1 MSNIKF
7 GEFEISQEF
16 FDQKI
21 ATFAE
26 SFSYTSL
33 SCEQAFK
40 ELKECENELDKLL
53 SEDAKKYFE
62 TLQEEKKKQILAKV
76 RFFIIYSADYSGMK
90 LAETVN
96 LNSQEWVDNIFKEK
110 FSEMN
115 SYLPYIVIFN
125 ENNFDEK
132 ETYRKVI
139 NFFRLYNLR
148 KVAYQKAQN
157 MKKNHIDAFYYA
169 LELDELNQQN
179 IIELNAEVTKDQ
191 EDHEIGYKKVNN
203 IIQGATFATTEKE
216 KVPQAIE
223 QLLYSY
229 KNDFGKTQKNYLE
242 EGITVEEKDQ
252 RLLDIC
258 LKEARFHIEFERIHP
273 FTDGNGR
280 TGRIILNR
288 NLIKQ
293 GITPILI
300 TTAMYNIYTKF
311 IADRDYEGFGNQIYI
326 SVSQEMARW
335 VSELRNT
342 YNIGAES
349 VGKLPF
355 IK

>member
-62 TLQEEKKKQILAKV
+62 TLQEEKKNQILAKV
-76 RFFIIYSADYSGMK
+76 RFFIVYSADYSGMK

-110 FSEMN
+110 FLEMN

-229 KNDFGKTQKNYLE
+229 KNET
-242 EGITVEEKDQ
+242 
-252 RLLDIC
+252 IC
-258 LKEARFHIEFERIHP
+258 VKVYSDTESVHFSIQSTGMTLSKRECLTMFERCAEGPQRYTSVGNGIGLYLCKKIINSHKGQI
-273 FTDGNGR
+273 FASTDG
-280 TGRIILNR
+280 R
-288 NLIKQ
+288 NTNTFTFVLPQ
-293 GITPILI
+293 YR
-300 TTAMYNIYTKF
+300 YN
-311 IADRDYEGFGNQIYI
+311 Q
-326 SVSQEMARW
+326 SVSTPVAI
-335 VSELRNT
+335 L
-342 YNIGAES
+342 A
-349 VGKLPF
+349 
-355 IK
+355 